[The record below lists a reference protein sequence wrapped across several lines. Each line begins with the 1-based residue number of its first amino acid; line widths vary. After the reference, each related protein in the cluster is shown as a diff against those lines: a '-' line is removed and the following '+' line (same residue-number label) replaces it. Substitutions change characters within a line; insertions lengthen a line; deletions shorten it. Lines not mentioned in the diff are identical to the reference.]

1 MKRII
6 AVIVLSIMIFTL
18 ASCGGEKKKTPK
30 EEKGCEAAMIVNGDK
45 LEEGSFSHDTWKS
58 FEKIS
63 QENNLTCKYYG
74 TENPSKD
81 TYLVSIQKAVDDGA
95 KFIVLPGSAFE
106 TAAYAA
112 QTTYP
117 DVHFLIID
125 GVPHD
130 EAGTYATAANTISII
145 FAEEEAGYLAGYAA
159 VKEGYTKL
167 GFMGGQELPSI
178 KRYGYGFAQGAAA
191 AAAEMETKTELIYRY
206 VGSFDESDAAQKMAS
221 DMYAAGTEVIFV
233 CGGAMTKSVAK
244 AAEEKNGKV
253 IGADIDQSMISN
265 TVITSAEKNLDTA
278 ISDVL
283 KRHAEEKFVG
293 GMAFNYAVKNKGI
306 NMEMKNAKLSKFTE
320 DDYKAV
326 LKKLKNNKIELKKDT
341 GVKAVT
347 ELAGDWLAIK

>member
-6 AVIVLSIMIFTL
+6 AVIVLSIMVFTL
-18 ASCGGEKKKTPK
+18 ASCGGEKKKTSK
-30 EEKGCEAAMIVNGDK
+30 EENGCEAAMIVDGDK
-45 LEEGSFSHDTWKS
+45 LEEGSFSQDTWKS

-63 QENNLTCKYYG
+63 RENELTYKYYK

-81 TYLVSIQKAVDDGA
+81 TYLASIQKAVDDGA
-95 KFIVLPGSAFE
+95 KFIVLPGSNFE

-112 QTTYP
+112 QAAYP

-130 EAGTYATAANTISII
+130 EAGNYATASNTISIVY
-145 FAEEEAGYLAGYAA
+145 AEEEAGYLAGYAA

-191 AAAEMETKTELIYRY
+191 AAAEMEIKAELTYRY
-206 VGSFDESDAAQKMAS
+206 VGSFDESDAVQKMAS
-221 DMYAAGTEVIFV
+221 DMYVSSTEVIFV
-233 CGGAMTKSVAK
+233 CGGSMTKSVAK
-244 AAEEKNGKV
+244 AAEDKKGKV
-253 IGADIDQSMISN
+253 IGADIDQSVISD
-265 TVITSAEKNLDTA
+265 TVITSAKKNLDTA
-278 ISDVL
+278 ISDAL
-283 KRHAEEKFVG
+283 KSHAEEKFIG
-293 GMAFNYAVKNKGI
+293 GMAFNYAVKNKAI
-306 NMEMKNAKLSKFTE
+306 ELEMENAKLGKFTE

-326 LKKLKNNKIELKKDT
+326 FKKLKNNKIELKKDT

>member
-6 AVIVLSIMIFTL
+6 AVIVLSIMVFTL
-18 ASCGGEKKKTPK
+18 ASCGGDKKTESK
-30 EEKGCEAAMIVNGDK
+30 DKKGCEAAMIVDGEK
-45 LEEGSFSHDTWKS
+45 LKEGSLSNDTWVS
-58 FEKIS
+58 LEKIS
-63 QENNLTCKYYG
+63 QEKGISSKYY
-74 TENPSKD
+74 TTKD
-81 TYLVSIQKAVDDGA
+81 PAKETYLASIKKAVDEGA
-95 KFIVLPGSAFE
+95 KFIVLPGSSFE

-130 EAGTYATAANTISII
+130 EAGTYATAANTVSII
-145 FAEEEAGYLAGYAA
+145 FAEEEAGYMAGYAA

-167 GFMGGQELPSI
+167 GFMGGMEIPAI

-191 AAAEMETKTELIYRY
+191 AAAEMETKAELTYRY

-221 DMYAAGTEVIFV
+221 DMYVAGTEVIFT
-233 CGGAMTKSVAK
+233 CGGPMTKSVAK

-253 IGADIDQSMISN
+253 IGADIDQSVISD
-265 TVITSAEKNLDTA
+265 TVITSAKKNLDTA

-283 KRHAEEKFVG
+283 KSHADESFVG
-293 GMAFNYAVKNKGI
+293 GMAFNYAAKNKGVSL
-306 NMEMKNAKLSKFTE
+306 EMKNAKLSKFTE
-320 DDYKAV
+320 DDYKTV
-326 LKKLKNNKIELKKDT
+326 FKKLKNNKIELKKDT